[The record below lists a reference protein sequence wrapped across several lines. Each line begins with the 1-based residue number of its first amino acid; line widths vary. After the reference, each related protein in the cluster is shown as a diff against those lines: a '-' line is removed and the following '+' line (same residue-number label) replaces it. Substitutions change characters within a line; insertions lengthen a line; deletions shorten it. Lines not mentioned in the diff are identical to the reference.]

1 MLFIDQIDHKIQ
13 EPEELYPIV
22 DSISLADIEPNT
34 ILRIIG
40 DPTPQA
46 HDFIARLK
54 RIRLSDPAEDS
65 LHPKHNRWLAIYQA
79 LRIHTAVVDPN
90 TSYSGDGGRNFL
102 IDESINLLENDVD
115 AVSRECADKV
125 FGKHGYQLDDALIN
139 FALGE
144 TRGAARIDTLKKIYR
159 ILLDRIRP
167 YENIPN
173 LDQEIMDAIH
183 RVRLQAKVFDILV
196 SSSENKE
203 KL

>member
-34 ILRIIG
+34 ILRIIE
-40 DPTPQA
+40 DPKPNA
-46 HDFIARLK
+46 REFIASLK
-54 RIRLSDPAEDS
+54 KGWNVDPAEDS
-65 LHPKHNRWLAIYQA
+65 LHPKHNRWLSIYQA
-79 LRIHTAVVDPN
+79 LRIHTAVVDQN
-90 TSYSGDGGRNFL
+90 TSYGGDGGSSFMIN
-102 IDESINLLENDVD
+102 ESINLLENDVD
-115 AVSRECADKV
+115 AVSIECAEKV
-125 FGKHGYQLDDALIN
+125 FGKHGYHLDDALVN

-144 TRGAARIDTLKKIYR
+144 TRGAERIDALKNIYQ
-159 ILLDRIRP
+159 ILLDKIRP

-196 SSSENKE
+196 SSSEY
-203 KL
+203 